1 MTRLFFLFLIALQLF
16 SAAYSQQKAYD
27 VVVYGATASGVMAS
41 VAASREGMK
50 VLLVEPGKHVGG
62 MVTGGLSHTDYGDR
76 TVIGGLAMEFYKK
89 VADHYTTH
97 IFYWRGPEPHV
108 GEKIMLDWL
117 KASGV
122 DLQFGKRVD
131 KVVKEQGVINSV
143 TFTDKTTAAAKVFID
158 AGYEGDLMARAGVS
172 YTVGREGKK
181 DYHEAWAGRQP
192 VTFTSHQIDARLNP
206 FNNDKEKK
214 LLPLIHPHEMA
225 EIGAGDKGVQSY
237 CFRMIATDR
246 PDNMLPWPKP
256 KNYNPAFLNWSRDT
270 TRPGRCRS
278 ADRVLAYAA
287 QPEIGYQLLRRHL
300 HQSARRVELAVSRG
314 GLQTP
319 RQPVAVAQGLHA
331 GAGLF
336 SVD

>member
-131 KVVKEQGVINSV
+131 KVVKEQGVIN
-143 TFTDKTTAAAKVFID
+143 
-158 AGYEGDLMARAGVS
+158 
-172 YTVGREGKK
+172 
-181 DYHEAWAGRQP
+181 
-192 VTFTSHQIDARLNP
+192 
-206 FNNDKEKK
+206 
-214 LLPLIHPHEMA
+214 
-225 EIGAGDKGVQSY
+225 
-237 CFRMIATDR
+237 
-246 PDNMLPWPKP
+246 
-256 KNYNPAFLNWSRDT
+256 
-270 TRPGRCRS
+270 
-278 ADRVLAYAA
+278 
-287 QPEIGYQLLRRHL
+287 RRYL
-300 HQSARRVELAVSRG
+300 HR
-314 GLQTP
+314 
-319 RQPVAVAQGLHA
+319 
-331 GAGLF
+331 
-336 SVD
+336 